1 MWYLPVHCLAPEAG
15 VCFHNPLFAVKLLGT
30 YNASNMRRLAYLYS
44 VSIRQHCDYHDWNQ
58 NPRTNIRRVV
68 YCVTSGLSKV
78 YTRGTLPRQKS
89 RIYCSKPANVFK
101 ASRDA
106 LDGDKAAI
114 NLQNDRAIDSNINV
128 KKKKKKTVA
137 QRYVIC

>member
-1 MWYLPVHCLAPEAG
+1 MHQHKKGCLLRD
-15 VCFHNPLFAVKLLGT
+15 V
-30 YNASNMRRLAYLYS
+30 RS
-44 VSIRQHCDYHDWNQ
+44 V
-58 NPRTNIRRVV
+58 
-68 YCVTSGLSKV
+68 KV

-128 KKKKKKTVA
+128 KKKKKTSRSKVCHMLGYE
-137 QRYVIC
+137 RVI